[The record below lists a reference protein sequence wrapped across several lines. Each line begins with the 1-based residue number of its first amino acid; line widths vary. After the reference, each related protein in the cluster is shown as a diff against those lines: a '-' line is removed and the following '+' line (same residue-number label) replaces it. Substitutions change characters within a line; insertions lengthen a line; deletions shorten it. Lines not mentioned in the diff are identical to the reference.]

1 MPNDPDSHG
10 SPDAAKVRLICS
22 MCSQPYFATAGTNP
36 GECVSCM
43 LGRAEAE
50 ARQAAHERK
59 QAGRRALASRITNRV
74 GARLI
79 VGVIV
84 LAIGGVLVAWQA
96 VQHAREKAAERHR
109 ANASANVYVIKTE
122 NWKWRMCH
130 CEDFAC
136 AAQVKA
142 DFEAWTAKEAA
153 PDDADV
159 KRAAKSATDSLLHC
173 YDQLR

>member
-1 MPNDPDSHG
+1 
-10 SPDAAKVRLICS
+10 

-43 LGRAEAE
+43 LARAEAD

-59 QAGRRALASRITNRV
+59 LAGRTALATRITKRFAARLVV
-74 GARLI
+74 GA
-79 VGVIV
+79 IV
-84 LAIGGVLVAWQA
+84 LAIGGVLVVGQT
-96 VQHAREKAAERHR
+96 VKHARDEAAERHR
-109 ANASANVYVIKTE
+109 AGATGNVYVIKTE
-122 NWKWRMCH
+122 NWKWRMCR
-130 CEDFAC
+130 CEDFPC

-142 DFEAWTAKEAA
+142 DFDAWQAKETA

-159 KRAAKSATDSLLHC
+159 KRAAKNATDSLLHC